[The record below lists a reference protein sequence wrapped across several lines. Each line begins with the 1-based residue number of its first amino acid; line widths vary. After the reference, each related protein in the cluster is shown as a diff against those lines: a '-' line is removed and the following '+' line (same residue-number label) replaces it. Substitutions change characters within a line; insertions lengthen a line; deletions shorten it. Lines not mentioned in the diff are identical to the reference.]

1 MDNFVG
7 LNLWAH
13 IYFIFHFSSNVIHNG
28 TFFTLTRTVM
38 ADHLKLAYQWGPHL
52 TSMGIDSYL
61 DFVALVVIINL
72 ICARFQQ
79 IIERRDSIYI
89 AKFVFKKNFKNK
101 LELLKLNLN
110 LESDVLYIL
119 IIPIKAL

>member
-1 MDNFVG
+1 
-7 LNLWAH
+7 
-13 IYFIFHFSSNVIHNG
+13 
-28 TFFTLTRTVM
+28 M

-79 IIERRDSIYI
+79 VIERRDSIYI
-89 AKFVFKKNFKNK
+89 VEFVFKKNLKNK
-101 LELLKLNLN
+101 LELLKLNLY
-110 LESDVLYIL
+110 LRSDVLYLL